1 MPICEYA
8 NIEYSTNLTDV
19 MELSPPGAKVRGN
32 ESSIIQSV
40 SALE

>member
-19 MELSPPGAKVRGN
+19 LRIRAATFDYFNRLIDAN
-32 ESSIIQSV
+32 NR
-40 SALE
+40 L